1 METRSFVKWVGRTLA
16 AFVALFA
23 AACTDVRLPDVPA
36 GADAATVPTPVR
48 FKVGLVPLR
57 ASVDAATRTA
67 PSVRKW
73 QEGDVIQIAA
83 VFSCKDRED
92 SLEYCGYRYLAE
104 ADEWEPVVPN
114 EELWWPVGAKSAKFT
129 AYYIKDITG
138 AFTSKTEE
146 TSGGVFLLGDIEEGT
161 DPLYCTFSGE
171 YGESVN
177 LNFRH
182 LCTHLTL
189 NEVKKEMSDIYWL
202 YGNASGEGKSPE
214 IPNAYELK
222 YNPTKKELEFRF
234 LTSEKSTTRG
244 AVTELGEG
252 DHYVVS
258 RKKSS
263 DEDWVDFYL
272 APYRAGEGE
281 TRTSDVIYTYG
292 KDCKLN
298 YVNNHPYLS
307 FTSDDLDKLEAGVH
321 YELSVERSTGIV
333 PEPQTDFPD
342 KPGSESGYVH
352 IPDLLYGMEN
362 GNDVS
367 DVNGQLV
374 LKSTGEAYPRLLR
387 DVDFHN
393 FNPIDYING
402 EGDFDPENK
411 ESIVPENFRTGP
423 HKDWKMPRLNG
434 KMLDGDYHSFL
445 HVAYPIFYNIES
457 SEIYNLAIRDSKVN
471 ITVDDIQ
478 EMDRLQIQGAVATE
492 GATNTEFGI
501 LANIFSGKLSRFL
514 LENVDMTV
522 HLNNELWTASAG
534 ITYSIGCVAGKQS
547 TSSSSDAERIER
559 VELRGNVNLTVTTD
573 GGTVNNRQDICAG
586 VIVGQSGASI
596 AGITC
601 TEGLGTGTP
610 IPGKC
615 TIILPINGE
624 NNVKA
629 GGLVGKEVMMMQDVS
644 CDVVVDASRLRVAQC
659 YVGGLVGE
667 IVNENANFGSLLD
680 CTANVTVTGGV
691 SRSISNVTY
700 SYSYCGGIAGK
711 ASHADIHRIYIRGSV
726 KGGTET
732 EAQTS
737 NPQMLVF
744 ATGGGFGYVTESQLK
759 DCRTFADV
767 TGAYLMTSGFYCNN
781 TGRFVGMTSAAD
793 GYEENKDGNSAA
805 SSETLGFVGA
815 SNASEPGGGR

>member
-1 METRSFVKWVGRTLA
+1 METRFFVKWVGRTLA
-16 AFVALFA
+16 MFVALFA

-83 VFSCKDRED
+83 VFSGQERDD
-92 SLEYCGYRYLAE
+92 SLEYCAYRYHAE

-114 EELWWPVGAKSAKFT
+114 EELLWPVGAESAKFT

-138 AFTSKTEE
+138 AFTSNSKEE
-146 TSGGVFLLGDIEEGT
+146 EISGGVFLLGDIEEGT
-161 DPLYCTFSGE
+161 DPLYCTSE
-171 YGESVN
+171 RLYGESVY

-189 NEVKKEMSDIYWL
+189 KEVKREMSDIYWL
-202 YGNASGEGKSPE
+202 YGNASGAETSPE

-222 YNPTKKELEFRF
+222 YNPTAKTLEFRF
-234 LTSEKSTTRG
+234 VNSTKSTTGG

-258 RKKSS
+258 RKRSN
-263 DEDWVDFYL
+263 EDWVDFYL
-272 APYRAGEGE
+272 APCEKGEGGE
-281 TRTSDVIYTYG
+281 TRDPNVIYTYG

-307 FTSDDLDKLEAGVH
+307 FTSDELNGLKEGIH
-321 YELSVERSTGIV
+321 YELSVKRSMGVV

-342 KPGSESGYVH
+342 KPDSESGYVH
-352 IPDLLYGMEN
+352 IPDLLDGM
-362 GNDVS
+362 
-367 DVNGQLV
+367 VNGRDVYDANNVLV
-374 LKSTGEAYPRLLR
+374 LKSSGETYPRLLR
-387 DVDFHN
+387 DVDFHG

-402 EGDFDPENK
+402 AGDFDPNK
-411 ESIVPENFRTGP
+411 SESESIVP
-423 HKDWKMPRLNG
+423 KDLRGAHPEWKMPRLNG

-445 HVAYPIFYNIES
+445 DVAYPIFYNIEN
-457 SEIYNLAIRDSKVN
+457 SEIYNLAIRDSKVD
-471 ITVDDIQ
+471 ITVSDIA

-501 LANIFSGKLSRFL
+501 LANVFSGKLSRFL
-514 LENVDMTV
+514 LENVEMTV
-522 HLNNELWTASAG
+522 HLDDALWRASAG

-547 TSSSSDAERIER
+547 TSSSSEAERIER
-559 VELRGNVNLTVTTD
+559 LELRGNVTLTVKTD
-573 GGTVNNRQDICAG
+573 ESGYVNSRQDLCAG
-586 VIVGQSGASI
+586 VIAGQSGAIIQGVTS
-596 AGITC
+596 TND
-601 TEGLGTGTP
+601 
-610 IPGKC
+610 KC
-615 TIILPINGE
+615 TISLQINGQS
-624 NNVKA
+624 NVKA
-629 GGLVGKEVMMMQDVS
+629 GGLVGKEVMMMQEVS
-644 CDVVVDASRLRVAQC
+644 CDVVVDASQLRAAQC

-667 IVNENANFGSLLD
+667 IVNENADYGSLLD
-680 CTANVTVTGGV
+680 CTANVTVTGGI
-691 SRSISNVTY
+691 SRSINQATY

-711 ASHADIHRIYIRGSV
+711 ASHADIRRIYIRGSV
-726 KGGTET
+726 KGGKET

-744 ATGGGFGYVTESQLK
+744 ATGGGFGYVTGSSTLE
-759 DCRTFADV
+759 DCRAFAGV
-767 TGAYLMTSGFYCNN
+767 TAAQLMTTNINCNH
-781 TGRFVGMTSAAD
+781 TGRFVGMTSD
-793 GYEENKDGNSAA
+793 DYKENENRNSAA
-805 SSETLGFVGA
+805 SSETLKFVGA
-815 SNASEPGGGR
+815 SNQTEPGGVDS